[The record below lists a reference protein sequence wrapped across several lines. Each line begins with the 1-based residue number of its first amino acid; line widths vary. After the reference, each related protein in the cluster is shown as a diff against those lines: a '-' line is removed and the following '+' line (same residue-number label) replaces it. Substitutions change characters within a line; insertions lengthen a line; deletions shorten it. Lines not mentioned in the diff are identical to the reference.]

1 MTRIIPWHIP
11 HIEQLSGVN
20 SSLLYP
26 DLAVNLFATSIIHTV
41 PMSWERPTIDG
52 CTSPDIRESL
62 RALVEMI
69 SRSTCI
75 LATYER
81 SRTRI

>member
-1 MTRIIPWHIP
+1 MTQIIPWRIP
-11 HIEQLSGVN
+11 HIERLSGVN
-20 SSLLYP
+20 SSLVSP
-26 DLAVNLFATSIIHTV
+26 DLEANLFATSIIHTV
-41 PMSWERPTIDG
+41 PMSCEGPTVDG

-62 RALVEMI
+62 RALVAMI
-69 SRSTCI
+69 SPSTCI